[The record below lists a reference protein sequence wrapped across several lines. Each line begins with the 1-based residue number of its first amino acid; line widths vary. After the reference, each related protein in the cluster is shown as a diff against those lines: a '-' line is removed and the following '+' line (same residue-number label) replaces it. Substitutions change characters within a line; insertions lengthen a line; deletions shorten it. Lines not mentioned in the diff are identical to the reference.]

1 MEVVLRLWREA
12 ILWGEIN
19 SLIKVFDTL
28 EIDCVGLSLM
38 RGYLPFLEIGVPAIW
53 CLLKTFCGLAQ

>member
-28 EIDCVGLSLM
+28 EIDCVALSLM
-38 RGYLPFLEIGVPAIW
+38 RGY
-53 CLLKTFCGLAQ
+53 